1 MKLKHWL
8 TALAV
13 VAMGVGL
20 AACSSGHSAT
30 PSGRKKL
37 TVVASV
43 NFYGE
48 VAKAVVGNHGT
59 VTSVIDN
66 PDVDPHDYDP
76 TTDVAKSVAKADVI
90 VANGAGYDGWMTR
103 LVDAN
108 NTDAKVVSAAKVVG
122 VANGEN
128 EHIWY
133 KPKMM
138 IKMAS
143 ALAKQ
148 YGKLDPAYRRAYE
161 ANAQGYIKKLTPL
174 ADLIDQTRAQAHG
187 EAVAVSEPVF
197 DNALH
202 YLGYKVV
209 DEHFSKANEDGTD
222 PSPKDIR
229 DLQAAI
235 KGKKIRFFVQNTQ
248 VKSPTVTNM
257 VALAKRSGVPVL
269 NVTETMPSGK
279 TYISW
284 MTAQY
289 RALDKIQQ
297 KQ

>member
-1 MKLKHWL
+1 MKFKHWL
-8 TALAV
+8 TALV
-13 VAMGVGL
+13 VGAMGIGL

-30 PSGRKKL
+30 PSGSKKL

-90 VANGAGYDGWMTR
+90 VENGAGYDGWMTR

-138 IKMAS
+138 IKMAN
-143 ALAKQ
+143 ALADR
-148 YGKLDPAYRRAYE
+148 YGKVDPAHKAEYQQ
-161 ANAQGYIKKLTPL
+161 NAKAYIKKLTPL
-174 ADLIDQTRAQAHG
+174 TKLIDQTRSKAHG

-229 DLQAAI
+229 DLLAAI
-235 KGKKIRFFVQNTQ
+235 KGKKIKFFVQNTQ
-248 VKSPTVTNM
+248 FKSPTVSNM

-269 NVTETMPSGK
+269 KVTETMPSGE

-284 MTAQY
+284 MTRQY
-289 RALDKIQQ
+289 KALEAIQDRR
-297 KQ
+297 

>member
-1 MKLKHWL
+1 MKLKHWFA
-8 TALAV
+8 ALAV
-13 VAMGVGL
+13 TIMGAGL
-20 AACSSGHSAT
+20 AACSSDQGHAGAT
-30 PSGRKKL
+30 KL

-48 VAKAVVGNHGT
+48 VAKAVVGDHGT

-76 TTDVAKSVAKADVI
+76 TTAVAKNVAKARVI
-90 VANGAGYDGWMTR
+90 VMNGAGYDGWMAK
-103 LVDAN
+103 LVAAN

-122 VANGEN
+122 VADGEN

-138 IKMAS
+138 TKMAN

-148 YGKLDPAYRRAYE
+148 YGKLDPKHKADYQR
-161 ANAQGYIKKLTPL
+161 NAKAYIKKLAPL
-174 ADLIDQTRAQAHG
+174 TALIDQARRGAKG
-187 EAVAVSEPVF
+187 ERVAVSEPVF
-197 DNALH
+197 DNALK
-202 YLGYKVV
+202 YMGYRTV
-209 DEHFSKANEDGTD
+209 DNHFSRANEDGTD

-229 DLQAAI
+229 DLQADI
-235 KGKKIRFFVQNTQ
+235 KGKKIAFFVQNTQ
-248 VKSPTVTNM
+248 VQSQTVANM
-257 VALAKRSGVPVL
+257 VTLAKKSGVPVL
-269 NVTETMPSGK
+269 KVTETMPSGK

-289 RALDKIQQ
+289 KALEKIQRAR
-297 KQ
+297 

>member
-8 TALAV
+8 TALAIF
-13 VAMGVGL
+13 AMGIGL

-30 PSGRKKL
+30 PNGSKKL
-37 TVVASV
+37 NVVASV

-48 VAKAVVGNHGT
+48 VAKAIAGKYGT

-66 PDVDPHDYDP
+66 PDVDPHDYEP
-76 TTDVAKSVAKADVI
+76 TTDVAKSVANADVI
-90 VANGAGYDGWMTR
+90 VENGAGYDGWMAK
-103 LVDAN
+103 LVAAN

-138 IKMAS
+138 IQMAN

-148 YGKLDPAYRRAYE
+148 YGKVDPAHKADYE
-161 ANAQGYIKKLTPL
+161 KNAQAYIKKLTPL
-174 ADLIDQTRAQAHG
+174 TDLIDQTRAKAHG

-209 DEHFSKANEDGTD
+209 DNHFSKANEDGTD

-229 DLQAAI
+229 DLQADI
-235 KGKKIRFFVQNTQ
+235 KAKKIKFFVENTQ
-248 VKSPTVTNM
+248 VQSKTIDNM
-257 VALAKRSGVPVL
+257 VALAKKSGVPVL
-269 NVTETMPSGK
+269 KVTETMPSGD

-284 MTAQY
+284 MTAQF